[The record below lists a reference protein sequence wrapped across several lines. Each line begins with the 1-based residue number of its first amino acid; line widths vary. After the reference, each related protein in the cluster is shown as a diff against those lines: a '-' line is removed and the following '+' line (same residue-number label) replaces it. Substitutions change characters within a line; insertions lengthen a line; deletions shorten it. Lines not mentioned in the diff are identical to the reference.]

1 MTQQE
6 FKEIL
11 ESIEKGLYK
20 KWLVNFKA
28 YQSGSVFRF
37 LEIYEVGQLSAIIIN
52 SFIWSDTVEGYA
64 YWHDIQENYIK
75 ILNDKKL
82 I

>member
-11 ESIEKGLYK
+11 ETIEKGLYK

-37 LEIYEVGQLSAIIIN
+37 LEIHEVGQLIVN
-52 SFIWSDTVEGYA
+52 SFIWSDAIEGYA
-64 YWHDIQENYIK
+64 YWHDIQEDYIK

>member
-1 MTQQE
+1 MTQEE
-6 FKEIL
+6 FKDIL
-11 ESIEKGLYK
+11 ESIEKGFYQ

-37 LEIYEVGQLSAIIIN
+37 LEIQEVGQLIVN
-52 SFIWSDTVEGYA
+52 SFIWSDAIEDYA
-64 YWHDIQENYIK
+64 YWHDINDSYIQ

>member
-1 MTQQE
+1 MTEQE

-11 ESIEKGLYK
+11 ETIEKGLYK
-20 KWLVNFKA
+20 KWLLNFKA

-37 LEIYEVGQLSAIIIN
+37 LEKHEVGQLIVN
-52 SFIWSDTVEGYA
+52 SFIWSDTIEGYT
-64 YWHDIQENYIK
+64 YWHDIQEDYIQ
-75 ILNDKKL
+75 ILNYKKL